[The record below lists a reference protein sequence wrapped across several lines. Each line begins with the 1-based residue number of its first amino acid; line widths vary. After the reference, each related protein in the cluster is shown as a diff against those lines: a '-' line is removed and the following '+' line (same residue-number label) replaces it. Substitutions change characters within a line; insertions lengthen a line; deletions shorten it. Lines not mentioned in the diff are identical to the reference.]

1 MNQDIAHK
9 LYVRFGLTSR
19 PSPEAVARWAQ
30 ITEQL
35 IAEGCGVHEAGERA
49 ARQVFPDCHSMMY
62 FSQADT
68 IEALLAALRNRP
80 R

>member
-1 MNQDIAHK
+1 MHRDIAHK
-9 LYVRFGLTSR
+9 LYIRFGLTSL
-19 PSPEAVARWAQ
+19 PSPEAVTRWAKL
-30 ITEQL
+30 TEQL
-35 IAEGCGVHEAGERA
+35 ISEGCGAREAGERA
-49 ARQVFPDCHSMMY
+49 ASQVFPDCHRMMY